1 MNGGSVNTTTSA
13 RIAQI
18 MPGMGATSRRVAQ
31 FFLDNP
37 DRVLECT
44 VDQLAEEIGVSTATV
59 SRFAKVL
66 GYSSYSQMRVGL
78 SSQLTRADGPRSE
91 VVDSDSARQS
101 ARKTLEANIEA
112 LRGTADFIDG
122 ADVERAV
129 RIVLAAQRIGIFG
142 LGSSNV
148 VAQYAYHTLLRLP
161 VSLVHSADYHMQLMD
176 AAKLTAHDV
185 GLVISHTGNDTDIN
199 LLAEQ
204 LTAQSVPTIA
214 ITSYPNSPLARLAD
228 VQFSSLSEDTRYR
241 NEALVS
247 VTSQIGLVDVLFT
260 ELARN
265 YGDAAAEELLK
276 VRRAV
281 ASKHSS

>member
-1 MNGGSVNTTTSA
+1 M
-13 RIAQI
+13 
-18 MPGMGATSRRVAQ
+18 MPSMGATSRRVAQ
-31 FFLDNP
+31 FFLDSP

-59 SRFAKVL
+59 SRFSKVL
-66 GYSSYSQMRVGL
+66 GYGSYSQMRVGL
-78 SSQLTRADGPRSE
+78 SSQLTRADEARNE
-91 VVDSDSARQS
+91 VEDSDSARQS
-101 ARKTLEANIEA
+101 ARKTLQANIEA

-122 ADVERAV
+122 VDVERAV
-129 RIVLAAQRIGIFG
+129 RLILVADKLGIFG

-148 VAQYAYHTLLRLP
+148 VAQYAYHTFLRLP
-161 VSLVHSADYHMQLMD
+161 VNLVRASDYHMQLMD
-176 AAKLTAHDV
+176 AAKLTSRDV

-204 LTAQSVPTIA
+204 LKLQSVPTIA

-241 NEALVS
+241 TEALVS

-260 ELARN
+260 QLARN
-265 YGDAAAEELLK
+265 YGDAAATELLK
-276 VRRAV
+276 VRKAV
-281 ASKHSS
+281 APKHVS